1 MATMNLWGMHPTSKK
16 AELYAF
22 AMPQADMSEIES
34 EARLLG
40 WTGLVWGIASS
51 SGPQEEDD
59 TAHYSE
65 PPSGQSA
72 ESYAQSTPA
81 VAHTASDSQPTDIR
95 FVSRRTKSRKNEPPA
110 RRAALPPQRTRRSR
124 KTP

>member
-34 EARLLG
+34 EANTLG

-59 TAHYSE
+59 TTNNSE
-65 PPSGQSA
+65 TPSGQSA
-72 ESYAQSTPA
+72 ESSAQSSPA
-81 VAHTASDSQPTDIR
+81 VAHTASDSQPTDVR
-95 FVSRRTKSRKNEPPA
+95 FVSRRTRSRTNEPPT
-110 RRAALPPQRTRRSR
+110 RRAAITPRRTRRSR